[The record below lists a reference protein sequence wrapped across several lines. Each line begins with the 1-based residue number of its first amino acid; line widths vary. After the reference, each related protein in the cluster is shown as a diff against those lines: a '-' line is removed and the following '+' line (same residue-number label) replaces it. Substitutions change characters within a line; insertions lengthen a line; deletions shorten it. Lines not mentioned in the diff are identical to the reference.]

1 MRHRAWPNKT
11 CLPAGFCPGA
21 LSASCGRDHVG
32 RDAKAASHDKD
43 RRWGEGWRVG
53 LSAWPRGPLAFQDG
67 GSWRGQEGCWAVSHP
82 GGQPLAPWV
91 RGGKF
96 RAPRLPEVWLRSR
109 SQTPT
114 QVDSNQRG
122 SYRSRRWRQAP
133 GSCPTV
139 TGLSSPLPLC
149 SRVLPTDQL
158 LLWVPSFLLFN
169 NHRAL
174 HPCTLTSHDRRAA
187 GLQGPM
193 GIARLDSNS
202 QESKSN

>member
-1 MRHRAWPNKT
+1 MGGGLEGGPV
-11 CLPAGFCPGA
+11 CLAEGAPGFPGRRE
-21 LSASCGRDHVG
+21 LEGPGGLLGCLTPRG
-32 RDAKAASHDKD
+32 AAS
-43 RRWGEGWRVG
+43 GTLGV
-53 LSAWPRGPLAFQDG
+53 
-67 GSWRGQEGCWAVSHP
+67 
-82 GGQPLAPWV
+82 
-91 RGGKF
+91 GGKF
-96 RAPRLPEVWLRSR
+96 RAPHLPEVWLRNH

-114 QVDSNQRG
+114 QVNSNQRG

-139 TGLSSPLPLC
+139 TGLSSPLLFC
-149 SRVLPTDQL
+149 FRVLPTDQL

-169 NHRAL
+169 NYRAL

-202 QESKSN
+202 QESKPN